1 VEGTT
6 GTINEHHKCIFWHSV
21 LIHHIFVQDPRQ
33 SGHQLGFE
41 IWWLVPPQGA
51 AAGCHGALL

>member
-1 VEGTT
+1 VERTT
-6 GTINEHHKCIFWHSV
+6 GTINEQHKCIFWHNV
-21 LIHHIFVQDPRQ
+21 LIHHIFDQDPRQ
-33 SGHQLGFE
+33 SEHQGFE